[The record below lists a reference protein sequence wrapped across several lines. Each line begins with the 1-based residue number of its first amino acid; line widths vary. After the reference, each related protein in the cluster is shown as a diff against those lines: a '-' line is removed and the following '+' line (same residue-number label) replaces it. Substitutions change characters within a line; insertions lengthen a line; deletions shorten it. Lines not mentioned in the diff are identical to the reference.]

1 MNIEIAD
8 IPETEWKE
16 DSLLGII
23 KWNKIN
29 NNNDKMNSDNLP
41 GSNDMH
47 PRVLIFLNSPGT

>member
-16 DSLLGII
+16 DNLLGII

-29 NNNDKMNSDNLP
+29 NNSDKMNGDNLP

-47 PRVLIFLNSPGT
+47 PRVLIFLSSPGT